1 MQAYIRYI
9 LKLIKTLPKAHKD
22 KDIPFLESDGVRS
35 CTLPSQVLDLHN
47 YMEFMSP
54 SDKEKQECSQHWLV
68 IAMNEYKFDVIARSI
83 DMACDKR
90 LYKPVELTRHINRF
104 RDSLDRI
111 RLKHK

>member
-9 LKLIKTLPKAHKD
+9 LKLRKTLPGAHKD
-22 KDIPFLESDGVRS
+22 KDIPFLESDDVRS

-47 YMEFMSP
+47 YMEFVSP
-54 SDKEKQECSQHWLV
+54 DKEKQECTQPWLV
-68 IAMNEYKFDVIARSI
+68 IAINEYKFDVIARSI
-83 DMACDKR
+83 DTANDKR
-90 LYKPVELTRHINRF
+90 LYKPVELILHINRF

>member
-9 LKLIKTLPKAHKD
+9 LKLRKTLPEAHKY
-22 KDIPFLESDGVRS
+22 ISFLESDDVRS

-54 SDKEKQECSQHWLV
+54 SDKEKQECTQHWLV

-83 DMACDKR
+83 DTANDKR